1 MIRKDAERGGESGFA
16 IYVNGSHP
24 RVRRRFSIAHEIAHF
39 ALHRN
44 LIGDGVTDDAMYRSN
59 LSSAVE
65 VQANRMAADILMPW
79 HLIREATD
87 KGIDTVERLA
97 EYFDVSRSTM
107 RSEEHTSALQSL
119 IRLSYAVFC
128 LKKQTSN
135 TQQSIR

>member
-1 MIRKDAERGGESGFA
+1 MFLRCCVIVVFFNQKTAYEMRISDWSSD
-16 IYVNGSHP
+16 VCS
-24 RVRRRFSIAHEIAHF
+24 SD
-39 ALHRN
+39 

-107 RSEEHTSALQSL
+107 
-119 IRLSYAVFC
+119 
-128 LKKQTSN
+128 
-135 TQQSIR
+135 SI